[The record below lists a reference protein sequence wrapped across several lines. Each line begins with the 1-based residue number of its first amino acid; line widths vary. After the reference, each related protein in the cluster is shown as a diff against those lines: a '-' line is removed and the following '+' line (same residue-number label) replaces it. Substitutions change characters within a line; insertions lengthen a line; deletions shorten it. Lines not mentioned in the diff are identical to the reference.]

1 MPPRK
6 SVPRVSLSESGED
19 IDVDDDFSDIEGLK
33 PPVTNAATLKIMN
46 NISGVRCDFQDV
58 RRKKQQQHAEK
69 LADLE
74 KRFTK
79 RAEEDKYKQETHVR
93 ELLERLDQAIQ
104 KKMACEEAM
113 MQVVNSVKQDTEAFQ
128 LAISS
133 IYAERIQQCEE
144 GIAMA
149 EQAQEDG
156 IPLMEE
162 EKRQRARMEKLM
174 E

>member
-6 SVPRVSLSESGED
+6 SAPKVPLSESEED
-19 IDVDDDFSDIEGLK
+19 INADDSDSDLEGLK
-33 PPVTNAATLKIMN
+33 PPASNAAAFKVMTNM
-46 NISGVRCDFQDV
+46 SGMRCDFEDV
-58 RRKKQQQHAEK
+58 RRRKQQEHAEK
-69 LADLE
+69 LADIG

-79 RAEEDKYKQETHVR
+79 RSEGDKCKQETHVR
-93 ELLERLDQAIQ
+93 ELLKRLDQAIE

-113 MQVVNSVKQDTEAFQ
+113 MQVVNSVKQDAEAFQ

-144 GIAMA
+144 GVAMA

-156 IPLMEE
+156 IPLMQG
-162 EKRQRARMEKLM
+162 EKRQRARLEKLM